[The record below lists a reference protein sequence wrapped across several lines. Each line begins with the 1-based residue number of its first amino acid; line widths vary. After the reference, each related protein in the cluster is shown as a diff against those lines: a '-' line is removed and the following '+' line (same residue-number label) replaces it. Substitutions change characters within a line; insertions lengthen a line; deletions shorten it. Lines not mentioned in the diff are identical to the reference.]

1 MQMKL
6 TLLFFIWMH
15 VFTSVTATEGRCMC
29 DIEGFW
35 RAENLF
41 ECQRVSDLLI
51 SVAYF
56 SIPIEL
62 LYFISCSNVP
72 FKWVLAQFIAFIVLC
87 GMTHLLNA
95 WTYAPH
101 SFRLMLAVTVFKF
114 LTALVSF
121 ATAITLFTIFP
132 LLLKIKRR
140 EIMLRKKT
148 WDLDR
153 EVGLIKR
160 RRETGWHVR
169 MLTQEIRKSLDRH
182 TILYTTLV
190 ELSET
195 LDLKNCAV
203 WMPNEERTN
212 MNLTHELKGR
222 NFHNQ
227 TVPITDPD
235 VVHIKRSDGVNILK
249 SDSAL
254 GAASSGGGI
263 GDAGAIAAI
272 RMPMLRVSDFKGGT
286 PEMIQTC
293 YAILVLVLPSTPGRS
308 WTKQDLEIVKVV
320 ADQVAVALSHA
331 AVLEE
336 SQLMREKL
344 VEQNRALLQAK
355 QDAMMA
361 NQARNSFQKVLS
373 TSMRKPMHSISV
385 LLSMLQDEKMSNDQ
399 RIIVDAIAKSNE
411 VLSTLVNDLMDVS
424 FKKNAPFSLNVRN
437 FRLHS
442 LIKEA
447 ACLLKC
453 LCAYWGC
460 DFSIDVERS
469 LPDIVMGDE
478 RRIFQIIL
486 HMFGSII
493 NSSYNRNG
501 SIAFRIFSETG
512 SRGSSDQKWAT
523 WRSNLPNG
531 YVNVRFEIDFNN
543 YGSQWGARSLT
554 DSLPGVGRLADD
566 KVSEGL
572 SFVICK
578 KIVQLMQGNIWAFPS
593 PHGYDSSMALTLR
606 LHLKHSLRRSLSD
619 IVDVT
624 DQSHSN
630 SLFKGIQILLAD
642 DDDTNRV
649 ITKRLLEKL
658 GCSVS
663 AVSSGFE
670 CLSALGAHV
679 ASPFQIILL
688 DLHLT
693 DLDGYE
699 LALRIRKF
707 QSHHSWPLIIVMT
720 AVSDED
726 VWERCVQTG
735 INGVVQKPVSAKG
748 ISDELRRVL
757 LPSTANMVMP

>member
-1 MQMKL
+1 MWNKVAL
-6 TLLFFIWMH
+6 GLFIWMH
-15 VFTSVTATEGRCMC
+15 LSTSVSATEGRCMC

-35 RAENLF
+35 RAENIF

-51 SVAYF
+51 AVAYF

-62 LYFISCSNVP
+62 LYFVSCSNVP
-72 FKWVLAQFIAFIVLC
+72 FKWVLSQFIAFIVLC

-160 RRETGWHVR
+160 RKETGWHVR
-169 MLTQEIRKSLDRH
+169 MLTQEIRKSLDKH

-203 WMPNEERTN
+203 WMPNEERTK

-235 VVHIKRSDGVNILK
+235 VVQIKRSDGVNIL
-249 SDSAL
+249 STDSAL
-254 GAASSGGGI
+254 GAASSGGGA
-263 GDAGAIAAI
+263 GDAGPIAAI

-286 PEMIQTC
+286 PEMIKTC
-293 YAILVLVLPSTPGRS
+293 YAILVLVLPNKPGRS
-308 WTKQDLEIVKVV
+308 WTKQELEIVEVV

-355 QDAMMA
+355 KDAMMA

-373 TSMRKPMHSISV
+373 TSMRRPMHSISG

-399 RIIVDAIAKSNE
+399 RIIVDAISKSNE

-424 FKKNAPFSLNVRN
+424 FKKNGPFSLNTRT

-453 LCAYWGC
+453 LCAYWGF
-460 DFSIDVERS
+460 DFSVDVERS
-469 LPDIVMGDE
+469 LPDLVTGDE
-478 RRIFQIIL
+478 RRIFQIIM

-493 NSSYNRNG
+493 HSSNG
-501 SIAFRIFSETG
+501 NGAIAFRIFSETG
-512 SRGSSDQKWAT
+512 SNNSDQKWAT
-523 WRSNLPNG
+523 WRSNLPDG
-531 YVNVRFEIDFNN
+531 YVNIRFEIDFNN
-543 YGSQWGARSLT
+543 YASQLEARS
-554 DSLPGVGRLADD
+554 SIVSGPSVGRLAND

-578 KIVQLMQGNIWAFPS
+578 KIVQLMQGNIWAVPS
-593 PHGYDSSMALTLR
+593 PQGYDRSMALTLR
-606 LHLKHSLRRSLSD
+606 LHLKQSLRRSLSD
-619 IVDVT
+619 IADHP
-624 DQSHSN
+624 HSN
-630 SLFKGIQILLAD
+630 SLFKGLQILVAD
-642 DDDTNRV
+642 DDDVNRAV
-649 ITKRLLEKL
+649 TRKLLEKL

-663 AVSSGFE
+663 VVSSGFE
-670 CLSALGAHV
+670 CLSAVGLA

-688 DLHLT
+688 DLHMT

-707 QSHHSWPLIIVMT
+707 QSHNWPLIIALT
-720 AVSDED
+720 AVSDEED
-726 VWERCVQTG
+726 VWERCMQTG
-735 INGVVQKPVSAKG
+735 INGVIRKPVSAKG

-757 LPSTANMVMP
+757 VQTNMAMP